1 MSGGGTIDR
10 QETVL
15 LLKEIMAIC
24 ESFSYAKVVS
34 IEKEKQTG
42 SWVLSVYW
50 LPHPSEIAC
59 LEKIVVKYGLEM
71 VTSNENTIFR
81 SKNS

>member
-1 MSGGGTIDR
+1 M
-10 QETVL
+10 

-34 IEKEKQTG
+34 IEKEIQTG

-50 LPHPSEIAC
+50 LPHPSEISF
-59 LEKIVVKYGLEM
+59 LEKIVVKYHLEM
-71 VTSNENTIFR
+71 ATSNEKTTFR